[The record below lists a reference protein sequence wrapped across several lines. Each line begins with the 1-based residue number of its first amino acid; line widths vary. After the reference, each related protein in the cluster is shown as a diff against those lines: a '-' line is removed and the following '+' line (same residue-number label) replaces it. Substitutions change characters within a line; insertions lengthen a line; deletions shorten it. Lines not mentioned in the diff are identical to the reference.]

1 MNNKHFIKT
10 DKLLDFLYN
19 ERNSIE
25 TASEYR
31 VNDDLMKIYDYI
43 NDTVADILLERFVI
57 RYQAIKNKIE
67 QNVSSYNLKDNLEHS
82 DDIS

>member
-10 DKLLDFLYN
+10 DKLLDFLYS

-31 VNDDLMKIYDYI
+31 INDDLMKIYDYI

-67 QNVSSYNLKDNLEHS
+67 QNVSSYNLKDNLEQS

>member
-1 MNNKHFIKT
+1 MNNKHLVKT

-25 TASEYR
+25 IASEYR

-43 NDTVADILLERFVI
+43 NDTVADILLERFII
-57 RYQAIKNKIE
+57 RYQAIKSKIE
-67 QNVSSYNLKDNLEHS
+67 QNVSSYNLKDDLEQS
-82 DDIS
+82 DDLS

>member
-1 MNNKHFIKT
+1 MNNKHLVKT

-25 TASEYR
+25 IASEYR

-43 NDTVADILLERFVI
+43 NDTVADILLERFII
-57 RYQAIKNKIE
+57 RYQAIKSRLE
-67 QNVSSYNLKDNLEHS
+67 QNVSSYNLKDDLEQS
-82 DDIS
+82 DDLS

>member
-31 VNDDLMKIYDYI
+31 INDDLMKIYDYI
-43 NDTVADILLERFVI
+43 NDTVADILLERFII

-67 QNVSSYNLKDNLEHS
+67 QNVSSYNLRDNLEHS
-82 DDIS
+82 DDLP

>member
-31 VNDDLMKIYDYI
+31 INDDLMKIYDYI
-43 NDTVADILLERFVI
+43 NDTVADILLERFII

-67 QNVSSYNLKDNLEHS
+67 QNVLSYNLKDNLEHS

>member
-10 DKLLDFLYN
+10 DKLLDFLYT

-31 VNDDLMKIYDYI
+31 VNDELMKIYDYI

-67 QNVSSYNLKDNLEHS
+67 QNVSSYNLKDNLEQS

>member
-31 VNDDLMKIYDYI
+31 INDDLMKIYDYI

-67 QNVSSYNLKDNLEHS
+67 QNVSSYNLKDNLEQS

>member
-10 DKLLDFLYN
+10 DRLLDFLYN

-25 TASEYR
+25 SASEYR
-31 VNDDLMKIYDYI
+31 INDDLMKIYDYI
-43 NDTVADILLERFVI
+43 NDAVAEILLERFVI

>member
-31 VNDDLMKIYDYI
+31 INDDLMKIYDYI

-67 QNVSSYNLKDNLEHS
+67 QNVSSYNLKDSLEHS

>member
-1 MNNKHFIKT
+1 MNSKHFIKT

-31 VNDDLMKIYDYI
+31 INDDLMKIYDYI
-43 NDTVADILLERFVI
+43 NDTVADILLERFII

-67 QNVSSYNLKDNLEHS
+67 QNVSSYNLKNNLEHS

>member
-1 MNNKHFIKT
+1 MNNKHLIKT

-31 VNDDLMKIYDYI
+31 INDDLMKIYDYI
-43 NDTVADILLERFVI
+43 NDTVAEILLERFVI

-67 QNVSSYNLKDNLEHS
+67 QNVSSYNLKDNLERS

>member
-10 DKLLDFLYN
+10 DRLLDFLYN

-25 TASEYR
+25 SASEYR
-31 VNDDLMKIYDYI
+31 INDDLMKIYDYT

-67 QNVSSYNLKDNLEHS
+67 QNVSSYNLKDNLEQS

>member
-10 DKLLDFLYN
+10 DKLLDFLYS

-31 VNDDLMKIYDYI
+31 INDDLMKIYDYI
-43 NDTVADILLERFVI
+43 NDTIADILLERFII

-67 QNVSSYNLKDNLEHS
+67 QNVSSNNLKDNLEHS

>member
-1 MNNKHFIKT
+1 MNNKYFIKT

-31 VNDDLMKIYDYI
+31 INDDLMKIYDYI
-43 NDTVADILLERFVI
+43 NDTVADILLERFII

-67 QNVSSYNLKDNLEHS
+67 QNVLSYNLKDNLEHS
-82 DDIS
+82 DDLP

>member
-31 VNDDLMKIYDYI
+31 INDDLMKIYDYI
-43 NDTVADILLERFVI
+43 NDTVADILLERFII

-67 QNVSSYNLKDNLEHS
+67 QNVSSYNLKDNLEQS

>member
-31 VNDDLMKIYDYI
+31 INDDLMKIYDYI
-43 NDTVADILLERFVI
+43 NDTIADILLERFII

-67 QNVSSYNLKDNLEHS
+67 QNVSSNNLKDNLEHS

>member
-31 VNDDLMKIYDYI
+31 INDDLMKIYDYI
-43 NDTVADILLERFVI
+43 NDAVAEILLERFVI

-67 QNVSSYNLKDNLEHS
+67 QNVLSYNLKDNLEHS
-82 DDIS
+82 DDLP

>member
-10 DKLLDFLYN
+10 DRLLDFLYS
-19 ERNSIE
+19 ERNAIE

-31 VNDDLMKIYDYI
+31 INDDLMKIYDYI

-67 QNVSSYNLKDNLEHS
+67 QNVSSYNLKDNLEQS

>member
-10 DKLLDFLYN
+10 DKLLDFLYS

-31 VNDDLMKIYDYI
+31 INDDLMKIYDYI
-43 NDTVADILLERFVI
+43 NDTVADILLERFII

-67 QNVSSYNLKDNLEHS
+67 QNVSSYNLKDSLEHS

>member
-10 DKLLDFLYN
+10 DKLLDFLYS

-31 VNDDLMKIYDYI
+31 INDDLMKIYDYI

>member
-25 TASEYR
+25 TACEYR
-31 VNDDLMKIYDYI
+31 INDDLMKIYDYI

-67 QNVSSYNLKDNLEHS
+67 QNVSSYNLKDSLEHS

>member
-1 MNNKHFIKT
+1 MNNKHLVTT

-25 TASEYR
+25 IASEYR

-43 NDTVADILLERFVI
+43 NDTVADILLERFTI
-57 RYQAIKNKIE
+57 RYQAIKSKIE
-67 QNVSSYNLKDNLEHS
+67 QNVSSYNLKDDLEQS
-82 DDIS
+82 DDLS

>member
-10 DKLLDFLYN
+10 DKLLDFLYS

-31 VNDDLMKIYDYI
+31 INDDLMKIYDYI
-43 NDTVADILLERFVI
+43 NDTVADILLERFII
-57 RYQAIKNKIE
+57 RYQALKNKIE
-67 QNVSSYNLKDNLEHS
+67 QNVLSYNLKDNLEQS
-82 DDIS
+82 DDLP

>member
-10 DKLLDFLYN
+10 DKLLDFLYS

-31 VNDDLMKIYDYI
+31 INDDLMKIYDYI

-57 RYQAIKNKIE
+57 RYQATKNKIE
-67 QNVSSYNLKDNLEHS
+67 QNISSYNPKDNLEHS
-82 DDIS
+82 DDLP

>member
-67 QNVSSYNLKDNLEHS
+67 QNVSSYNLKDNLEQS

>member
-31 VNDDLMKIYDYI
+31 INDDLMKIYDYI
-43 NDTVADILLERFVI
+43 NDTIADILLERFII

-67 QNVSSYNLKDNLEHS
+67 QNVSSYNLKNNLEHS

>member
-31 VNDDLMKIYDYI
+31 INDDLMKIYDYI

-67 QNVSSYNLKDNLEHS
+67 QNVSSYNLRDNLEHS
-82 DDIS
+82 DDLP

>member
-1 MNNKHFIKT
+1 MNNKHLIKT

-25 TASEYR
+25 IASEYR

-43 NDTVADILLERFVI
+43 NDTVADILLERFII
-57 RYQAIKNKIE
+57 RYQAIKSKIE
-67 QNVSSYNLKDNLEHS
+67 QNVSSYNLKDDLEQS
-82 DDIS
+82 DDLS

>member
-1 MNNKHFIKT
+1 MNNKYFIKT

-31 VNDDLMKIYDYI
+31 INDDLMKIYDYI
-43 NDTVADILLERFVI
+43 NVTVADILLERFII

-67 QNVSSYNLKDNLEHS
+67 QNVSSNNLKDNLEHS

>member
-1 MNNKHFIKT
+1 MKT
-10 DKLLDFLYN
+10 DRLLDFLYN

-31 VNDDLMKIYDYI
+31 INDDLMKIYDYI

-57 RYQAIKNKIE
+57 RYQATKNKIE
-67 QNVSSYNLKDNLEHS
+67 QNVSSYNLKDNLERS

>member
-31 VNDDLMKIYDYI
+31 INDDLMKIYDYI
-43 NDTVADILLERFVI
+43 NDTVADILLERFII

-67 QNVSSYNLKDNLEHS
+67 QNVSSYNLKNNLEHS

>member
-25 TASEYR
+25 SASEYR
-31 VNDDLMKIYDYI
+31 INDDLMKIYDYI
-43 NDTVADILLERFVI
+43 NDTVAEILLERFVI

-67 QNVSSYNLKDNLEHS
+67 QNVSSYNLKDNLERS

>member
-1 MNNKHFIKT
+1 MNNKYFIKT

-31 VNDDLMKIYDYI
+31 INDDLMKIYDYI
-43 NDTVADILLERFVI
+43 NDTVADILLERFII

-67 QNVSSYNLKDNLEHS
+67 QNVLSYNLKDKLEHS
-82 DDIS
+82 DDLP

>member
-10 DKLLDFLYN
+10 DKLLDSLYS

-31 VNDDLMKIYDYI
+31 INDDLMKIYDYI
-43 NDTVADILLERFVI
+43 NDTIADILLERFII

-67 QNVSSYNLKDNLEHS
+67 QNVSSNNLKDNLEHS

>member
-31 VNDDLMKIYDYI
+31 INDDLMKIYDYI

>member
-31 VNDDLMKIYDYI
+31 INDDLMKIYDYI

-67 QNVSSYNLKDNLEHS
+67 QNVSSYNLKDNLERS

>member
-31 VNDDLMKIYDYI
+31 INDDLIKIYDYI
-43 NDTVADILLERFVI
+43 NDIVADILLERFII

-67 QNVSSYNLKDNLEHS
+67 QNVSLYNLKDNLEHS
-82 DDIS
+82 DDLS